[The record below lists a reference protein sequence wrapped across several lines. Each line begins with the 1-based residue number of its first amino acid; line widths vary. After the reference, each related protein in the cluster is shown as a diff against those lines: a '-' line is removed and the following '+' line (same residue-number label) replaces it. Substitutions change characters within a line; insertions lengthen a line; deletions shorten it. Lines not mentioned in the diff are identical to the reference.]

1 MQAHAMNHHPATL
14 LALLFVSL
22 LLVPL
27 LLRLRL
33 AAFYDTALTLHLLV
47 RLRIRPVTVRL
58 PGPDGTTMRV
68 WCPASPSSKPPLLLL
83 HGFGGDAKWTWVQ
96 NFAALSSSFHVYAPD
111 LVFFGSS
118 SRSASPLRS
127 VAFQARCSADAMRIL
142 GVPHYHIAGISYGGF
157 VAYRMA
163 AVEARECVGRLVIMT
178 SAVAAST
185 QEITALAAREEI
197 AVEDALMPETVAGLR
212 RLLCRIMHSPPR
224 LPDFL
229 LLDIIQ
235 MFADQRKER
244 SELLR
249 ELLQKGV
256 GIDLLPALN
265 QKTLLLW
272 GDKDQVF
279 PVDLGYRLQRHLG
292 DDCRLEIIKDA
303 GHALQIEEAGK
314 FVRQAD
320 DPWYIAYQDK
330 STQWCSQ
337 RMDLEEKV
345 ANLGDELA
353 RKNLMIFELKRL
365 VEEEKKSL
373 FARRS

>member
-1 MQAHAMNHHPATL
+1 MNQHPATL
-14 LALLFVSL
+14 LALLFVSF
-22 LLVPL
+22 L
-27 LLRLRL
+27 LLRLLLRLSL

-83 HGFGGDAKWTWVQ
+83 HGFGGDAKWTWVG
-96 NFAALSSSFHVYAPD
+96 NFAALSRSFHVYAPD

-178 SAVAAST
+178 SAVAASA

-197 AVEDALMPETVAGLR
+197 AVEDALMPETAAGLR

-229 LLDIIQ
+229 LLDLIQ

-249 ELLQKGV
+249 ELLEKGV
-256 GIDLLPALN
+256 GIDLLRALN
-265 QKTLLLW
+265 QKTLLIW

-314 FVRQAD
+314 VNKFIRSFLID
-320 DPWYIAYQDK
+320 GPEFGIDRK
-330 STQWCSQ
+330 
-337 RMDLEEKV
+337 
-345 ANLGDELA
+345 LG
-353 RKNLMIFELKRL
+353 
-365 VEEEKKSL
+365 
-373 FARRS
+373 

>member
-1 MQAHAMNHHPATL
+1 MGLLEMRLYAHRVRARKELALTIMQAHAMNQHPATL
-14 LALLFVSL
+14 LALLFVSF
-22 LLVPL
+22 L
-27 LLRLRL
+27 LLRLLLRLSL

-83 HGFGGDAKWTWVQ
+83 HGFGGDAKWTWVG
-96 NFAALSSSFHVYAPD
+96 NFAALSRSFHVYAPD

-178 SAVAAST
+178 SAVAASA

-197 AVEDALMPETVAGLR
+197 AVEDALMPETAAGLR

-229 LLDIIQ
+229 LLDLIQ
-235 MFADQRKER
+235 VQTPDSFRYLHLRLCFNFPSSLSTALLVR
-244 SELLR
+244 SR
-249 ELLQKGV
+249 
-256 GIDLLPALN
+256 
-265 QKTLLLW
+265 
-272 GDKDQVF
+272 
-279 PVDLGYRLQRHLG
+279 RHHVL
-292 DDCRLEIIKDA
+292 
-303 GHALQIEEAGK
+303 
-314 FVRQAD
+314 
-320 DPWYIAYQDK
+320 
-330 STQWCSQ
+330 
-337 RMDLEEKV
+337 
-345 ANLGDELA
+345 
-353 RKNLMIFELKRL
+353 
-365 VEEEKKSL
+365 
-373 FARRS
+373 